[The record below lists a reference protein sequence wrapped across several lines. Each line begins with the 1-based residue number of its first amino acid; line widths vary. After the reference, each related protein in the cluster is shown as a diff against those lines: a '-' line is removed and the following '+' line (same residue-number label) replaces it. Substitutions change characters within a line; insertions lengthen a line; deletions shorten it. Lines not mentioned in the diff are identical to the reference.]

1 MDYNFEGNN
10 DISEVMLLIR
20 GILILPGED
29 NLHISEL
36 LCYVLF
42 IIWAIMFSRI

>member
-29 NLHISEL
+29 NHISEL